1 MDFYTEKE
9 QQNWPEYF
17 DKAAAIELV
26 TGEKIIK
33 RYGKYNPGICFIM
46 SDNNID
52 VEWKEYDSNF
62 LNIEFDAS
70 SVEWLPGD
78 FWISK
83 KGTSCFRPGE
93 DGKHVLIKVHWGGC
107 FESSRG
113 EEYAEVKKLA
123 VYSRRAPSNGGG
135 AGKNYYVFEKGFRKE
150 ISLDDI

>member
-1 MDFYTEKE
+1 MDFYTEK
-9 QQNWPEYF
+9 QHQNWPEYF
-17 DKAAAIELV
+17 VKAAAIELV
-26 TGEKIIK
+26 TGEKLIK

-52 VEWKEYDSNF
+52 VEWKEYDDNF

-70 SVEWLPGD
+70 SVEWIPGD

-83 KGTSCFRPGE
+83 KGTSCFRPSE

-123 VYSRRAPSNGGG
+123 VYARRAQSNGGG
-135 AGKNYYVFEKGFRKE
+135 AGKNYYVFERDFRKE

>member
-1 MDFYTEKE
+1 MEFYTEN
-9 QQNWPEYF
+9 QQNTWPEYF
-17 DKAAAIELV
+17 DKTAAIELV
-26 TGEKIIK
+26 NGEKLIR
-33 RYGKYNPGICFIM
+33 RYRKDNPGICFIM

-52 VEWKEYDSNF
+52 VGWKEYDSNF

-70 SVEWLPGD
+70 GVEWLPGD

-93 DGKHVLIKVHWGGC
+93 DGKHVLIKTNWDDC

-113 EEYAEVKKLA
+113 EEYDEVKKLA
-123 VYSRRAPSNGGG
+123 VYSRRASSNGGG

-150 ISLDDI
+150 ISLNDI

>member
-1 MDFYTEKE
+1 MDFYTEK
-9 QQNWPEYF
+9 QKQNWPEYF
-17 DKAAAIELV
+17 DKAVAIELV

-52 VEWKEYDSNF
+52 VEWKEYDDNF

-70 SVEWLPGD
+70 SVEWIPGD

-83 KGTSCFRPGE
+83 KGTSCFRPSE

-123 VYSRRAPSNGGG
+123 VYARRAQSNGGG
-135 AGKNYYVFEKGFRKE
+135 AGKNYYVFERDFRKE

>member
-1 MDFYTEKE
+1 MDFYTEK
-9 QQNWPEYF
+9 QQENWPEYF
-17 DKAAAIELV
+17 DKKLGIELI
-26 TGEKIIK
+26 TGEKLIK

-52 VEWKEYDSNF
+52 VDWKEYDSNF
-62 LNIEFDAS
+62 LNIEFDAF
-70 SVEWLPGD
+70 SVEWMPGD

-93 DGKHVLIKVHWGGC
+93 DGKHVLLKVHWGGC

-123 VYSRRAPSNGGG
+123 IYSRRAQSNGGG
-135 AGKNYYVFEKGFRKE
+135 AGKNYYVFERDFRKE